1 MSKHLVKKIKNWLN
15 EYNPFE
21 DEGLY
26 SSNIS
31 EIWLVGSRAKNTH
44 QENSDYDIAV
54 IFEYSKSFP
63 EQDVKSLADDFKTNP
78 LAFHILRRLGVNFMR
93 MIPMKENEQ
102 QKASEIL
109 NISMKKQ
116 RLIGGTSSIKK

>member
-54 IFEYSKSFP
+54 IFNKTTKDENSINISSLKLTEFLHISFGQFKSSF
-63 EQDVKSLADDFKTNP
+63 L
-78 LAFHILRRLGVNFMR
+78 
-93 MIPMKENEQ
+93 MIMNLKN
-102 QKASEIL
+102 IL
-109 NISMKKQ
+109 NKFC
-116 RLIGGTSSIKK
+116 IKKEKI

>member
-1 MSKHLVKKIKNWLN
+1 MSKYLVKKIKNWLN

-54 IFEYSKSFP
+54 IFDEKTKDENNINISSLKLTEFLHISFGKDMPEFKKKPVDIQIFFSNDNELKDYSK
-63 EQDVKSLADDFKTNP
+63 K
-78 LAFHILRRLGVNFMR
+78 ILY
-93 MIPMKENEQ
+93 
-102 QKASEIL
+102 QKRN
-109 NISMKKQ
+109 NIK
-116 RLIGGTSSIKK
+116 IK